1 MAKNVAA
8 SSGSK
13 KVSGG
18 KSAPVKAKVPGKK
31 TAMTKTQFEAPKKTG
46 PKGLWILPLM
56 AFFVFLWILALK
68 LDLYKPYVFNAA
80 DLMPLEVAAGL
91 QLAFL
96 VVLSL
101 VYMSKNKSEE
111 ETLAE
116 LKKTYV
122 SPEEKVGAS
131 SDGGEVDGEELI
143 EVVPEIVED
152 EEVQAP
158 PVTNVHQSLENKEQ
172 GIIEYPPQ
180 ITGGIYSDTLLP
192 VGKGKL
198 LKLRTIIARSCLICD
213 KQVECWPKSRRV
225 VSKEDFKSN
234 IECKGGLRRLGV
246 KDI

>member
-1 MAKNVAA
+1 MAKTVAA

-18 KSAPVKAKVPGKK
+18 KSAPMKGKGPEKK
-31 TAMTKTQFEAPKKTG
+31 TAMTKTQFEAPKKKG
-46 PKGLWILPLM
+46 PKGLWILPLL
-56 AFFVFLWILALK
+56 AFIVFIWMLVLR
-68 LDLYKPYVFNAA
+68 LDLYKPFYFKAS
-80 DLMPLEVAAGL
+80 DLLPMEIAAGL

-96 VVLSL
+96 VVLSI
-101 VYMSKNKSEE
+101 VYMSKSRTEE

-122 SPEEKVGAS
+122 TPEENVGS
-131 SDGGEVDGEELI
+131 GSDGSEVDGEELL
-143 EVVPEIVED
+143 EVEPEVVED

-158 PVTNVHQSLENKEQ
+158 PVKTVHQSLEDKEH
-172 GIIEYPPQ
+172 GIVEYPPQ
-180 ITGGIYSDTLLP
+180 ITGGIYSDTLIP

-213 KQVECWPKSRRV
+213 KQIECWPKTRRV
-225 VSKEDFKSN
+225 VSKEDFRSN

>member
-1 MAKNVAA
+1 MAKNATT

-18 KSAPVKAKVPGKK
+18 KNPSVKGKMPVKKA
-31 TAMTKTQFEAPKKTG
+31 AMTKTQFEAPKKKG

-56 AFFVFLWILALK
+56 AFVVFIWILALK
-68 LDLYKPYVFNAA
+68 LDLYAPLHFNAA
-80 DLMPLEVAAGL
+80 DPVPLEIAAGL
-91 QLAFL
+91 QLFFL
-96 VVLSL
+96 VVLSI
-101 VYMSKNKSEE
+101 VYMSKNKTEE

-122 SPEEKVGAS
+122 NPEEKVGAS

-143 EVVPEIVED
+143 EVVPETVED

-158 PVTNVHQSLENKEQ
+158 PVKTVHQSLEDKEH
-172 GIIEYPPQ
+172 GIVEYPPQ
-180 ITGGIYSDTLLP
+180 ITGGIYSDSLIP
-192 VGKGKL
+192 VGKGKI

-213 KQVECWPKSRRV
+213 KQVECWPKSRRL